1 MGLTQM
7 AMQQTGRTCMFFS
20 SLYSDIWVWAQSMRL
35 NQSSRVLQVY
45 SLHIE
50 TWKWSEHTAEVE
62 GEAPSPRYGHAA
74 VALPDDRHVATFG
87 GGDQSD
93 DMFFSSIALLDTL
106 TWRWS
111 TPKVQVQ
118 PKSHCGYQE
127 TSRPESELLACRM
140 CGLCS
145 QCCMCL
151 CKARLAHSWQDV

>member
-1 MGLTQM
+1 MT
-7 AMQQTGRTCMFFS
+7 FFCQ
-20 SLYSDIWVWAQSMRL
+20 IT
-35 NQSSRVLQVY
+35 VLWQVY

-87 GGDQSD
+87 GGDADD
-93 DMFFSSIALLDTL
+93 DMFFSSITLLDTL

-118 PKSHCGYQE
+118 
-127 TSRPESELLACRM
+127 
-140 CGLCS
+140 
-145 QCCMCL
+145 
-151 CKARLAHSWQDV
+151 

>member
-1 MGLTQM
+1 M
-7 AMQQTGRTCMFFS
+7 
-20 SLYSDIWVWAQSMRL
+20 
-35 NQSSRVLQVY
+35 NVLWQVY

-87 GGDQSD
+87 GGDADD
-93 DMFFSSIALLDTL
+93 DMFFSSITLLDTL

-118 PKSHCGYQE
+118 SDMHDTTDVIRGLSGCCI
-127 TSRPESELLACRM
+127 TSAHNNMSAC
-140 CGLCS
+140 L
-145 QCCMCL
+145 
-151 CKARLAHSWQDV
+151 